1 MEENP
6 QHEAR
11 AALSVTAAQTWL
23 WGEPRC
29 ADSWEEQMVTHR
41 WPPRDPDAS
50 SLRPSRASVGGKWRG
65 FASPTEHNGEPKAPQ
80 QVKKICAER

>member
-1 MEENP
+1 
-6 QHEAR
+6 
-11 AALSVTAAQTWL
+11 
-23 WGEPRC
+23 
-29 ADSWEEQMVTHR
+29 MVTHR

-50 SLRPSRASVGGKWRG
+50 SLGPSRASVGEKWRG